1 MDGATELLSILPRR
15 SPAVEYSPTPHL
27 VLAHGLESGLSHVE
41 QAAQQA
47 ALPGS
52 SLQLAVT
59 VPCRQAPAA
68 AHYIHAPF
76 SHLPLTDRQGFSD
89 GDHFY

>member
-1 MDGATELLSILPRR
+1 MDAATELLSILPRR
-15 SPAVEYSPTPHL
+15 SPAVEHSPTPHL

-52 SLQLAVT
+52 SLQLVVT
-59 VPCRQAPAA
+59 VPCR
-68 AHYIHAPF
+68 
-76 SHLPLTDRQGFSD
+76 HLQLLITYMPPSPISP
-89 GDHFY
+89 